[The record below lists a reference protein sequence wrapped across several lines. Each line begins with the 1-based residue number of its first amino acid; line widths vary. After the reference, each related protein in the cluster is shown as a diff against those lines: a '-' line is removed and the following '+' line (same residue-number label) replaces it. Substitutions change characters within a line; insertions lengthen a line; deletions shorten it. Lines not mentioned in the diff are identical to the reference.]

1 MDQVYPG
8 QEAVLWF
15 SAVPARATPEFEGH
29 VVRAVA
35 AHVVRDAESGPIL
48 VRGRAR
54 EQPTWPSPLYVAST
68 VLPGEASL
76 LWRPEKTCF
85 YADHPLQGYGFKT
98 RSHIRCVRNARVP
111 THWCSGPAPSSS

>member
-1 MDQVYPG
+1 MTDLATDRRFSAPGPLILGFGGHVDQVYPG

-76 LWRPEKTCF
+76 IWRPRF
-85 YADHPLQGYGFKT
+85 FASGGSRHSP
-98 RSHIRCVRNARVP
+98 RV
-111 THWCSGPAPSSS
+111 CAA